1 MADLRKIKDLLE
13 NVMKN
18 KDLIIFLGVCGIF
31 LLVVSANFSTSS
43 KQTSAT
49 IKQQEIQEDG
59 QQYEQLIEKKLED
72 ILKEIDPTG
81 DVSVMITFDDCYE
94 YVLATETRENRR
106 SEKQNQNTTISEEEI
121 DSKVVVLQQQGES
134 KPFVVKKIYPK
145 VRGVAIVSKGAR
157 DKRIYIGLVKAAS
170 TVLGITPDKVEVFVK

>member
-1 MADLRKIKDLLE
+1 MSDLRRIKDLLE
-13 NVMKN
+13 NVTKN

-31 LLVVSANFSTSS
+31 LLVVSSNFSTSS

-59 QQYEQLIEKKLED
+59 QQYEQLIEKKLEG
-72 ILKEIDPTG
+72 ILKEIDPTR

-134 KPFVVKKIYPK
+134 KPFVVKRIYPK

-157 DKRIYIGLVKAAS
+157 DKRVYIGLVKAAA